1 MPIQYINRKNQT
13 YYLHQGT
20 SKTGKPKYF
29 FSMTPEGDLVD
40 TIPAGFEIYENP
52 NSRVFLRKIQ
62 PKIITDEEVAAVEQG
77 MKRYSS
83 LKYYQID
90 VKKNALIIFEPDQD
104 VDLLAE
110 TLEDAPRAR
119 EIGLQGLLTQIITYS
134 PILQFVLIDQ
144 QKRRFVTRRFCFFGS
159 VDDWIEIGK
168 PDNLPNLVKKY
179 VKHLGRDSY
188 YELY

>member
-1 MPIQYINRKNQT
+1 MPIQYTNRKNQT

-29 FSMTPEGDLVD
+29 FSMKREGTLADV
-40 TIPAGFEIYENP
+40 IPDGFEIYENP

-62 PKIITDEEVAAVEQG
+62 PRIITDEELAIVEQG

-83 LKYYQID
+83 LQYYQID
-90 VKKNALIIFEPDQD
+90 VKKNAIIIFEPDQD
-104 VDLLAE
+104 VDIMSELIQS
-110 TLEDAPRAR
+110 APRAK
-119 EIGLQGLLTQIITYS
+119 EINPKDLLAQIITYS
-134 PILQFVLIDQ
+134 PMLQFVLVDE

-159 VDDWIEIGK
+159 VDDWINIGK
-168 PDNLPNLVKKY
+168 PDSLPNLVKKY
-179 VKHLGRDSY
+179 LKHLGKDSY